1 MNMLNILKM
10 LAGRSVLRALSALA
24 FCAVLLTG
32 CAGGVTNV
40 SAFPAAAQV
49 RPETIYVYAFESTP
63 EQVKLDGG
71 LLQKVKTQFD
81 GASATKKQADDALE
95 VREQVA
101 DEIVKQLQSMGLRAV
116 RADSP
121 APTDRNVLIVQG
133 SFETI
138 DAGNRRRRMLVGLG
152 AGKSQVG
159 TSVQLVYQPAGEK
172 PRLVQSFEANADSG
186 KAPGL
191 VETAGI
197 GAAAGH
203 VATSAAAGVGLHA
216 VSETKHAGVSEDA
229 KRLADSVA
237 KQVAQVGVSEGWMT
251 PDRIKG

>member
-1 MNMLNILKM
+1 
-10 LAGRSVLRALSALA
+10 
-24 FCAVLLTG
+24 
-32 CAGGVTNV
+32 
-40 SAFPAAAQV
+40 
-49 RPETIYVYAFESTP
+49 
-63 EQVKLDGG
+63 
-71 LLQKVKTQFD
+71 
-81 GASATKKQADDALE
+81 

-101 DEIVKQLQSMGLRAV
+101 DEIVKQLQSMGLHAV

-159 TSVQLVYQPAGEK
+159 TSVQVVYQPAGEM
-172 PRLVQSFEANADSG
+172 PRLVQRFDAKADSG
-186 KAPGL
+186 KAPGV
-191 VETAGI
+191 VETAGV

-216 VSETKHAGVSEDA
+216 VSETKHAGVSADA

-237 KQVAQVGVSEGWMT
+237 KQVAQIGVSEGWMT

>member
-1 MNMLNILKM
+1 MLNIRKI
-10 LAGRSVLRALSALA
+10 LAGRSALRALSALA

-49 RPETIYVYAFESTP
+49 RPETIYVYTFASTP
-63 EQVKLDGG
+63 DQVKLDGG
-71 LLQKVKTQFD
+71 LLQKVESQFD
-81 GASATKKQADDALE
+81 SASTMQKQADNAVE

-101 DEIVKQLQSMGLRAV
+101 NEIVKQLQAMGLHAV

-121 APTDRNVLIVQG
+121 APADRNVLIVQG
-133 SFETI
+133 SFDTI

-159 TSVQLVYQPAGEK
+159 TSVQVVYQPAGQM
-172 PRLVQSFEANADSG
+172 PRLVQSFDAKADSG
-186 KAPGL
+186 KAPG
-191 VETAGI
+191 VAETAGI

-216 VSETKHAGVSEDA
+216 VSETKHAGVSADA
-229 KRLADSVA
+229 KRLAGSIA
-237 KQVAQVGVSEGWMT
+237 KQLAQIGVAEGWMT

>member
-10 LAGRSVLRALSALA
+10 LAGRSAFRALSALA

-63 EQVKLDGG
+63 DQVKLDGG

-81 GASATKKQADDALE
+81 GASTTKKQADDALE

-101 DEIVKQLQSMGLRAV
+101 DEIVKQLQSMGLHAV

-121 APTDRNVLIVQG
+121 APADRNVLIVQG

-159 TSVQLVYQPAGEK
+159 TSVQVVYQPAGEM
-172 PRLVQSFEANADSG
+172 PRLVQSFDAKADSG
-186 KAPGL
+186 KAPGV

-203 VATSAAAGVGLHA
+203 VGTSAAAGVGLHA
-216 VSETKHAGVSEDA
+216 VSETKHAGVSADA

-237 KQVAQVGVSEGWMT
+237 KQVAQIGVGEGWMT

>member
-1 MNMLNILKM
+1 M
-10 LAGRSVLRALSALA
+10 LAGRSALCALSALA

-49 RPETIYVYAFESTP
+49 RPETIYVYTFASTP
-63 EQVKLDGG
+63 DQVKLDGG
-71 LLQKVKTQFD
+71 LLQKVKSQFD
-81 GASATKKQADDALE
+81 SASTMQKQADDAVE

-101 DEIVKQLQSMGLRAV
+101 NEIVKQLQSMGLHAV

-121 APTDRNVLIVQG
+121 APADRNVLIVQG
-133 SFETI
+133 SFDTI

-159 TSVQLVYQPAGEK
+159 TSVQVVYQPAGEM
-172 PRLVQSFEANADSG
+172 PRLVQSFDAKADSG
-186 KAPGL
+186 KAPG
-191 VETAGI
+191 VAETAGI

-216 VSETKHAGVSEDA
+216 VSETKHPGVSADA
-229 KRLADSVA
+229 KRLADSIA
-237 KQVAQVGVSEGWMT
+237 KQLAQIGVTEGWMT

>member
-1 MNMLNILKM
+1 MSMLNILKM
-10 LAGRSVLRALSALA
+10 LAGRSAFRALSALA

-40 SAFPAAAQV
+40 SAFSPAAQV

-63 EQVKLDGG
+63 DQVKLDGG
-71 LLQKVKTQFD
+71 LLQKVKTQLD
-81 GASATKKQADDALE
+81 GESTMKKQADDALE

-101 DEIVKQLQSMGLRAV
+101 DEIVKQLQSMGLHAV

-159 TSVQLVYQPAGEK
+159 TSVQVVYQPAGEI
-172 PRLVQSFEANADSG
+172 PRLVQSFDALPLSALASWKQRVWVPLPGMLRHRLWQAWVCMLCPRPNMPGCRQMRSG
-186 KAPGL
+186 WPIPSRSKLRRL
-191 VETAGI
+191 V
-197 GAAAGH
+197 
-203 VATSAAAGVGLHA
+203 
-216 VSETKHAGVSEDA
+216 
-229 KRLADSVA
+229 
-237 KQVAQVGVSEGWMT
+237 
-251 PDRIKG
+251 

>member
-10 LAGRSVLRALSALA
+10 LAGRSAFRALSALA

-63 EQVKLDGG
+63 DQVKLDGG

-81 GASATKKQADDALE
+81 GASTVKKQADDALE

-159 TSVQLVYQPAGEK
+159 TSVQVVYQPAGEM
-172 PRLVQSFEANADSG
+172 PRLVQSFDAKADSG
-186 KAPGL
+186 KAPGV

-197 GAAAGH
+197 GSAAGH

-216 VSETKHAGVSEDA
+216 VSETKHAGVSADA

-237 KQVAQVGVSEGWMT
+237 KQVAQIGVSEGWMT

>member
-10 LAGRSVLRALSALA
+10 LAGRSTLRALSALA

-81 GASATKKQADDALE
+81 GASAMKKQADDALE

-121 APTDRNVLIVQG
+121 APTDRNILIVQG

-159 TSVQLVYQPAGEK
+159 TSVQLVYQPAGET

-186 KAPGL
+186 KAPGV